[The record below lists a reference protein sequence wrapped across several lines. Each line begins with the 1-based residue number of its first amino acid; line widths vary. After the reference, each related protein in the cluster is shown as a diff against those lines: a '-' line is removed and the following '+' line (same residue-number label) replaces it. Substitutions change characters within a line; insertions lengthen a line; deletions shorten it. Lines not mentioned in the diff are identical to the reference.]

1 MTGEPFSCVPAWHEP
16 TWPLAAA
23 EVRQLAAA
31 STFSGVSLGASVH
44 LPDAT
49 AYLAPGVTLGPNQRF
64 VCVIGAFDGLHAGH
78 RALIAQAA
86 GDARARNLPLAL
98 VTFDPDPSEVFS
110 ARPPERLLSDADRV
124 RSLALSGADAILVHR
139 FTPELAALPYNRYVT
154 EVLGGILSPAAI
166 HVGEDFRFGSGG
178 AGTVT
183 AMAALGEKRG
193 FDVFGHALVTAE
205 GSPVSATR
213 VRGLLGE
220 GKVEKAAEL
229 LLRHHFLGGRIVH
242 GRGKGTS
249 FGFPTANVELDG
261 RDCLPAN
268 GVYACLAIIDGRVWP
283 AAVNVGAPPSF
294 DVAAHPMLE
303 ANLVGF
309 SGDVYGEDARVVF
322 LRHLRASRRFDSLA
336 ELESAVLGNIQWV
349 CENVGE
355 ECVGVV
361 A

>member
-1 MTGEPFSCVPAWHEP
+1 M
-16 TWPLAAA
+16 
-23 EVRQLAAA
+23 
-31 STFSGVSLGASVH
+31 
-44 LPDAT
+44 
-49 AYLAPGVTLGPNQRF
+49 
-64 VCVIGAFDGLHAGH
+64 
-78 RALIAQAA
+78 
-86 GDARARNLPLAL
+86 
-98 VTFDPDPSEVFS
+98 
-110 ARPPERLLSDADRV
+110 
-124 RSLALSGADAILVHR
+124 
-139 FTPELAALPYNRYVT
+139 
-154 EVLGGILSPAAI
+154 
-166 HVGEDFRFGSGG
+166 
-178 AGTVT
+178 
-183 AMAALGEKRG
+183 
-193 FDVFGHALVTAE
+193 
-205 GSPVSATR
+205 
-213 VRGLLGE
+213 RGLLGE

-242 GRGKGTS
+242 GRGEGTS

-309 SGDVYGEDARVVF
+309 SGDIYGEDARVVF
-322 LRHLRASRRFDSLA
+322 LHHLRTSRRFDSLA

-349 CENVGE
+349 RENLGE

>member
-1 MTGEPFSCVPAWHEP
+1 MTMEPFSAAPAWSEP
-16 TWPLAAA
+16 AWPLASEEAL
-23 EVRQLAAA
+23 RLAAA
-31 STFSGVSLGASVH
+31 STFSGVSLGLAVR
-44 LPDAT
+44 LLNAT
-49 AYLAPGVTLGPNQRF
+49 AYLAPGVKLGPEQRF

-78 RALIAQAA
+78 RALIGAA
-86 GDARARNLPLAL
+86 AADARSRNLPLAI
-98 VTFDPDPSEVFS
+98 VTFDPDPSEVLS
-110 ARPPERLLSDADRV
+110 TRSPERLLSDAERV
-124 RSLALSGADAILVHR
+124 RALALAGADAIVVHH
-139 FTPELAALPYNRYVT
+139 FTPELAALPYDRYVI

-166 HVGEDFRFGSGG
+166 HVGEDFRFGAGG
-178 AGTVT
+178 AGTVA
-183 AMAALGEKRG
+183 AMSRLGEQRR
-193 FDVFGHALVTAE
+193 FDVCGHALVTAE

-242 GRGKGTS
+242 GRGEGTS

-309 SGDVYGEDARVVF
+309 SGDIYGEDARVVF

-336 ELESAVLGNIQWV
+336 ELESVVLGNIQWV
-349 CENVGE
+349 RENVGE